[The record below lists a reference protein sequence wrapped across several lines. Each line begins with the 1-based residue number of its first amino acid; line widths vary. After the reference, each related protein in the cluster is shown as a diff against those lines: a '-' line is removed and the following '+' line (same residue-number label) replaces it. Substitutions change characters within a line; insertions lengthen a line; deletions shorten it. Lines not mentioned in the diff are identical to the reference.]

1 MVQQIQNFQQLWG
14 RMGLIQRVLLL
25 GVLLG
30 CIGAVALLA
39 GWARKPDMA
48 LLYSGLA
55 PEEAARIVEKINDE
69 DIPYELANGGTTI
82 KVPVE
87 KVYSL
92 RLTMASQGLAAGGEG
107 GYQILDKQ
115 KIGVSPFGRRVNYIR
130 AVEGEL
136 VKTIKLLDGVT
147 GARVHIVR
155 PEASLFA
162 GQDKRASASVV
173 IRAKPGW
180 RLGPSNVAAI
190 VNLVAG
196 SVEGLTPERVV
207 VVDSRG
213 KLLAGG
219 QEDGGLAGKA
229 NSLLDYKAQVEE
241 YLAHKAEK
249 MLSIV
254 LGPNRATVRVDAVI
268 DITSSTETIETYDDT
283 GKAISKEVEKTT
295 KITPAKDS
303 DGATKGSETSESET
317 TNDFLVGRTVSQK
330 TNLPGTIT
338 SLTVAAM
345 VDLSPPPRK
354 EGSEEG
360 EAPKIITITEVEEI
374 IRNALGLKE
383 GTSTLKVVQ
392 TSFHKPADSEL
403 LIEEDT
409 GGMFSVGFLLEVAKR
424 LSLGILV
431 IGVLLALRILRGPKK
446 KLEEQGEAQLALE
459 GNVDGAGNLLPAGAP
474 EGGSEFL
481 RAQISQ
487 ALQNNPEE
495 VKRLFQNW
503 VGSEKGG
510 A

>member
-1 MVQQIQNFQQLWG
+1 
-14 RMGLIQRVLLL
+14 MGLIQRVLLL

-30 CIGAVALLA
+30 CAGAVALLT
-39 GWARKPDMA
+39 GWAQKPDMA

-69 DIPYELANGGTTI
+69 DVPYELANGGTTI
-82 KVPVE
+82 KVPVDR
-87 KVYSL
+87 VHSL
-92 RLTMASQGLAAGGEG
+92 RLTMASQGLASGGEG
-107 GYQILDKQ
+107 GYQILDKE
-115 KIGVSPFGRRVNYIR
+115 KIGVSPFGRQVNYTR

-136 VKTIKLLDGVT
+136 VKTIKLLDGIM

-155 PEASLFA
+155 PEANLFA
-162 GQDKRASASVV
+162 GKEKRASASVAV
-173 IRAKPGW
+173 RVKPGW
-180 RLGPSNVAAI
+180 RLGPSKVAAI

-196 SVEGLTPERVV
+196 SVEGLSPEKVV
-207 VVDSRG
+207 VIDSRG

-219 QEDGGLAGKA
+219 QDEEGDGLTGKA
-229 NSLLDYKAQVEE
+229 NTHLEYKTQVEE
-241 YLAHKAEK
+241 YLADKAED
-249 MLSIV
+249 MLSTV
-254 LGPNRATVRVDAVI
+254 LGPNRATVRVDAVV
-268 DITSSTETIETYDDT
+268 DITAKTETTETYDKEGSPSMEEDTSSTPAVAKDNESPGGSGIQ
-283 GKAISKEVEKTT
+283 SKTKTT
-295 KITPAKDS
+295 SYYPPS
-303 DGATKGSETSESET
+303 
-317 TNDFLVGRTVSQK
+317 RTGVTQT

-338 SLTVAAM
+338 SLSVAAM
-345 VDLSPPPRK
+345 VDLTPSPSK
-354 EGSEEG
+354 EGEGGEAG
-360 EAPKIITITEVEEI
+360 EAPEIITIKEVEDI

-383 GTSTLKVVQ
+383 GAGTLKVVQ
-392 TSFHKPADSEL
+392 TTFHKPADSGL
-403 LIEEDT
+403 LVEEDT

-446 KLEEQGEAQLALE
+446 KLEGQTEAQLALE
-459 GNVDGAGNLLPAGAP
+459 GNTEGAGNLLPAAS

-503 VGSEKGG
+503 VGSGKGG